1 MKLTYF
7 ACFYPVE
14 NGGYVVDIPDLGCS
28 TQGDSLSNAIEMAA
42 DAAAGWIFESLEHGE
57 SLPKASDIKDIK
69 PDEDGFISAI
79 LINLDELSRNYS
91 SKLVKKTV
99 NIPQWANIAG
109 EKKKINFSA
118 ALTDAIVQHL
128 SS

>member
-14 NGGYVVDIPDLGCS
+14 NSGYVVDIPDLGCS
-28 TQGDSLSNAIEMAA
+28 TQGDSLSNAIEMAV

-57 SLPKASDIKDIK
+57 SLPKASDIKDIE
-69 PDEDGFISAI
+69 PDEGGFVSAI
-79 LINLDELSRNYS
+79 LIDLDELSRNYS

-99 NIPQWANIAG
+99 NIPEWANIAG

-118 ALTDAIVQHL
+118 ALTDAILQHL
-128 SS
+128 SL